1 VGAAARRWLGMTVKS
16 SVRPAD
22 PCCFVVFGASGDL
35 THRLLIPALYN
46 LAVGG
51 LLPEPF
57 SLVGVARDDV
67 PSEAFRKQLG
77 ATLRQFATRPVDDV
91 VADRLL
97 ACVSYVRGAA
107 DDPET
112 YERLRQEL
120 ERVESVRSTRG
131 NRLFYLATPPGVFG
145 PIGCHLGRSGLTRE
159 KNGAW
164 RRLIVEKP
172 FGTDLRSASALN
184 HDLLQVLDEHQI
196 YRIDHYLGKET
207 VQNILVLRF
216 ANGLFE
222 PIWNRQHIDHM
233 QITVAE
239 TLTVARRGRSYD
251 TMGALRDMVPNH
263 LFQLLS
269 LVAMEPPARFDAQA
283 VRSEKAEVLDAV
295 QVPSEAEALRNSVR
309 AQYTHGHV
317 GNQPVEGY
325 RATKDVKADSTT
337 ETYVALKLLIDNWRW
352 AGVPIYL
359 RTGKALKE
367 RVTEIAIKFK
377 QAPFAM
383 FRDTPVDRLAENFLV
398 LRVQPDE
405 CIALQ
410 FNAKV
415 PGPTVAIDGVDM
427 TFKYQDYFDAAPSTG
442 YETLIYDCMIGDAIL
457 FQRADGI
464 EAGWRAVQPFLDA
477 WQHAGARGLAYYPAG
492 SSGPAEAEELIQRD
506 GRRWRP
512 IL

>member
-1 VGAAARRWLGMTVKS
+1 VGAAARRWLGMTGKS

-131 NRLFYLATPPGVFG
+131 NRLFYLATPPGAFG
-145 PIGCHLGRSGLTRE
+145 SIGCHLGRSGLTRE

-172 FGTDLRSASALN
+172 YGSDLRSASALN

-216 ANGLFE
+216 AKGLFE
-222 PIWNRQHIDHM
+222 PIWNRQHIDHV
-233 QITVAE
+233 QITVADVSDAVPD
-239 TLTVARRGRSYD
+239 TCFLSLTRGKTRRRPARR
-251 TMGALRDMVPNH
+251 
-263 LFQLLS
+263 
-269 LVAMEPPARFDAQA
+269 
-283 VRSEKAEVLDAV
+283 
-295 QVPSEAEALRNSVR
+295 
-309 AQYTHGHV
+309 
-317 GNQPVEGY
+317 
-325 RATKDVKADSTT
+325 
-337 ETYVALKLLIDNWRW
+337 
-352 AGVPIYL
+352 
-359 RTGKALKE
+359 
-367 RVTEIAIKFK
+367 
-377 QAPFAM
+377 
-383 FRDTPVDRLAENFLV
+383 
-398 LRVQPDE
+398 
-405 CIALQ
+405 
-410 FNAKV
+410 
-415 PGPTVAIDGVDM
+415 
-427 TFKYQDYFDAAPSTG
+427 
-442 YETLIYDCMIGDAIL
+442 
-457 FQRADGI
+457 
-464 EAGWRAVQPFLDA
+464 
-477 WQHAGARGLAYYPAG
+477 
-492 SSGPAEAEELIQRD
+492 
-506 GRRWRP
+506 
-512 IL
+512 